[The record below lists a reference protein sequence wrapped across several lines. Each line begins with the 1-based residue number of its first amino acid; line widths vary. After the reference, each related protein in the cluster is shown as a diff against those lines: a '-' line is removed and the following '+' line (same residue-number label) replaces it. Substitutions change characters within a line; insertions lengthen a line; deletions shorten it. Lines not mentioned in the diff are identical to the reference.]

1 MTYYLVIKCNF
12 STQSTCRTNIMH
24 TCGKLI
30 NSRHQIMSIS
40 DVRASSFQA
49 LGAAKFASDGRTGSR
64 VGTYLCTNR
73 NLKFQRFLLVMCEPQ
88 VFGRAG
94 GPRLG
99 LNISLISIFLKSLNN
114 VLIVLQYIQLLL

>member
-1 MTYYLVIKCNF
+1 MCEPQVFRLWAGLSF
-12 STQSTCRTNIMH
+12 R
-24 TCGKLI
+24 L
-30 NSRHQIMSIS
+30 
-40 DVRASSFQA
+40 RAGSGS
-49 LGAAKFASDGRTGSR
+49 AKFASDGQTGSR

-73 NLKFQRFLLVMCEPQ
+73 NLKFQGVLLVMCEPQ

>member
-1 MTYYLVIKCNF
+1 MCEPQVFRLWA
-12 STQSTCRTNIMH
+12 
-24 TCGKLI
+24 G
-30 NSRHQIMSIS
+30 
-40 DVRASSFQA
+40 
-49 LGAAKFASDGRTGSR
+49 LGFRRVQVVAKFASDGRTGSR
-64 VGTYLCTNR
+64 VSTYLCTNR
-73 NLKFQRFLLVMCEPQ
+73 NLKFQGVLLVMCEPQ